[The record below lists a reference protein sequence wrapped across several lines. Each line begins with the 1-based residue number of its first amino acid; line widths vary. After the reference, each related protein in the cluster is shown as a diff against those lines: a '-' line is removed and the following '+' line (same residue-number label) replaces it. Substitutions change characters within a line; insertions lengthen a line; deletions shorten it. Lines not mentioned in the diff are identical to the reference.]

1 LFRYFLRLA
10 DVDHVAANDKFRR
23 RNLKIESTRKRK
35 KTTQD
40 GDGDEAVE
48 LGGGDKFAASSGKRT
63 SGRVSGK
70 SEIVED
76 DLEEVN
82 RTRSEVSGFISIV
95 SMMRQKNDFAT
106 ILCSVFLFTVI
117 L

>member
-1 LFRYFLRLA
+1 
-10 DVDHVAANDKFRR
+10 
-23 RNLKIESTRKRK
+23 
-35 KTTQD
+35 
-40 GDGDEAVE
+40 